1 MTAPRPTASG
11 DKETRVITGA
21 HQRDVQILVSGTVP
35 SPTARTERFKENL
48 EPQRSPETHYS
59 FEHNTENGKQKETL
73 SKIRENH
80 ARKLPFMRLMWEEN
94 NLKTRAGLHS
104 RYADSILVKEQE
116 PFNLFFGDFFIGGKS
131 SSVSVENCG
140 VIVMQVRVVMMVVM
154 VLAVVAYNTKTPK
167 LRARAS
173 EALRADCMAS
183 WRSVAVLLVA
193 AAAVAA
199 ATEGPAEAV
208 VERPAAAAAAVASGA
223 ATLEDFDSE
232 SQVLLAS
239 GRQGAPHGRGMLS
252 MAFDA
257 MNPVPYFMGGLRGVR
272 QVMQQRLVPFRGMML
287 NNFQRNLP
295 RPGSRFR
302 GGGGS
307 KNALGLGGRG
317 FRGGGGGGG
326 GKRPLSSGLRGGNGG
341 GPSNDFLQGSLST
354 TKQPSNSFTSTHNPS
369 LSNDFGTLKPASIV
383 GGKRPSLDAS
393 TRTPSP
399 ISDIGSTKAFSQTT
413 STPAILTNPPSA
425 SSILPAS
432 NDKEGTR
439 VINIQIP
446 KELQDIPVLEINMK
460 PNGDISI
467 GPGGGGTDASFSDTQ
482 TSTAT
487 ADLPDA
493 PDSFSQDFDNGDFD
507 SSVDN
512 PGTFDYN
519 SPLRSGQEGFDQLDT
534 SFQTFPPE
542 SPGRVNSIQDIL
554 RMQNL
559 GTTNN
564 VFGSGMFDVA
574 PMTRMQPLLLD
585 NENGH
590 TNDPVLNNVPNS
602 FSRHNL
608 LSNFPSTFPPDRNN
622 VNHIYF
628 VPFNMQPTSPTSVP
642 AAQNKSQPIPLQT
655 EIKSVKKDSP
665 IYYIDITLPGQRGNP
680 IVKTS
685 RAKRSLQYDFDGWFP
700 LDVSNPMADDPT
712 VGYQPPPLTQVHFSA
727 EPMAKKPMYPVRPEN
742 PPVFVVRSEK
752 VQPEYD
758 AVYGT
763 ENIEYFHIH
772 PQTNVI
778 RAFRSPSQNV
788 GAIRFVS
795 APQFGEGEEQTSDSP
810 KKNGSDHPSAADK
823 EPGTAD
829 QADDYAKGGGEIQF
843 SGPEAQYDMNYEDDM
858 DGAFS
863 EIHPTMVRG
872 RPGHIFQYSS
882 GDYEE
887 RPSLTRRQDYLGNR
901 NSDRTRSRV
910 ALYELLGNHN
920 PESQIEEAP
929 YLGSATDS
937 AGVSNIRKV
946 LPPTFF
952 RNLPNRRPSTTRTSP
967 GRAPSRREGEDYDE
981 ASPSST
987 RSWFLIETR
996 SERPDRKREPSIAS
1010 YIHPETHS
1018 GDEKIH
1024 YKPYG
1029 PVSYIP
1035 RGVKRGEHIH
1045 NPHLDDHM
1053 NSYKPS
1059 TSLTANSLSELLQ
1072 IFRYTQVTDL
1082 PKERGATENPTT
1094 LREFR
1099 YTRPTEE
1106 PPTTP
1111 PTFFPSS
1118 LRYTTPPPT
1127 ADELST
1133 DTAVTEKEPGTYF
1146 DAVADTNS
1154 LDGYLFSDSEA
1165 SPEYAR
1171 PQLRPNVVII
1181 ESKDSNDSKGVVR
1194 ESSTV
1199 RVVST
1204 SSVTSKPSETTA
1216 SEPVKTNFED
1226 LEVIFSGSKSLSS
1239 PLYVIH
1245 QGHSKVRVFGINSA
1259 EDKSQDDFGFNDKVV
1274 FSTFKPASSENIT
1287 STTSTTST
1295 TTTTSSTPT
1304 PTTSTTTSTTTESTT
1319 VTSSTATTT
1328 LSTTPFLVD
1337 EDTATDATPT
1347 DTTPEPSTQMVTEYE
1362 LLPVGDND
1370 EYEYYYY
1377 DDGVLHDMAVGDD
1390 YRSEGGVR
1398 PTLKLPNPPL
1408 PRPSR
1413 EAHGSPLVSSPLDP
1427 PGLDAYPSP
1436 SSFSYLFQERLPH
1449 VEPLLPQQGESGG
1462 APAQALAKDTL
1473 SVPRAVFFTKRQPGS
1488 QNSRDDVRI
1497 SHPFEYLSELS
1508 HLEKELRKPL
1518 QTTTTAPSAHSP
1530 PQMKRVTS
1538 GLTEA

>member
-1 MTAPRPTASG
+1 
-11 DKETRVITGA
+11 
-21 HQRDVQILVSGTVP
+21 
-35 SPTARTERFKENL
+35 
-48 EPQRSPETHYS
+48 
-59 FEHNTENGKQKETL
+59 
-73 SKIRENH
+73 
-80 ARKLPFMRLMWEEN
+80 
-94 NLKTRAGLHS
+94 
-104 RYADSILVKEQE
+104 
-116 PFNLFFGDFFIGGKS
+116 
-131 SSVSVENCG
+131 
-140 VIVMQVRVVMMVVM
+140 
-154 VLAVVAYNTKTPK
+154 
-167 LRARAS
+167 
-173 EALRADCMAS
+173 MAS

-193 AAAVAA
+193 AAAAT
-199 ATEGPAEAV
+199 ATEGPAESA
-208 VERPAAAAAAVASGA
+208 VERPTAAVTMAATGAAA
-223 ATLEDFDSE
+223 LEDFDSE
-232 SQVLLAS
+232 SQILLAS
-239 GRQGAPHGRGMLS
+239 GRQGVPNGRGMLS

-272 QVMQQRLVPFRGMML
+272 HVMQQRLVPLRGMML

-295 RPGSRFR
+295 RPGNRFR
-302 GGGGS
+302 GGGGN
-307 KNALGLGGRG
+307 KHAHGLGGRG
-317 FRGGGGGGG
+317 FRAGG
-326 GKRPLSSGLRGGNGG
+326 GKRPVSSGLRGGKGG
-341 GPSNDFLQGSLST
+341 GSSSDFLQGSLRT
-354 TKQPSNSFTSTHNPS
+354 TKEPSTSFTSPDNPS
-369 LSNDFGTLKPASIV
+369 LSSDFGTLKPASIV
-383 GGKRPSLDAS
+383 SGQRPSPDAS
-393 TRTPSP
+393 TQTPSP
-399 ISDIGSTKAFSQTT
+399 ISGTTKTFAQTT
-413 STPAILTNPPSA
+413 STPAILTSPPSV
-425 SSILPAS
+425 SSLLPAS
-432 NDKEGTR
+432 NEKQGTR

-446 KELQDIPVLEINMK
+446 KELQDIPILEINMK
-460 PNGDISI
+460 SNGDISI
-467 GPGGGGTDASFSDTQ
+467 GPGGLETDADVPHTQ
-482 TSTAT
+482 ASHAA
-487 ADLPDA
+487 ADVPDA
-493 PDSFSQDFDNGDFD
+493 RDSFTQNFRNGDLD
-507 SSVDN
+507 LGADN
-512 PGTFDYN
+512 PGTFDYE
-519 SPLRSGQEGFDQLDT
+519 SAFPSAQEGDGQLDT
-534 SFQTFPPE
+534 SLHTFPPE
-542 SPGRVNSIQDIL
+542 SAGRVNSIQDIL
-554 RMQNL
+554 RMQKL

-564 VFGSGMFDVA
+564 AFGNGMFDVA
-574 PMTRMQPLLLD
+574 PMTRMQPLPLD
-585 NENGH
+585 SESGH
-590 TNDPVLNNVPNS
+590 TNNPVLNNDPNLL
-602 FSRHNL
+602 SRHNP

-628 VPFNMQPTSPTSVP
+628 VPVNMQPSVPTSGLT
-642 AAQNKSQPIPLQT
+642 AENRSLAIPLQT
-655 EIKSVKKDSP
+655 EISSGKKDSP
-665 IYYIDITLPGQRGNP
+665 IYYIDITLPGKKGEP
-680 IVKTS
+680 TVKAS
-685 RAKRSLQYDFDGWFP
+685 RMKRSLQYDFDGWYP

-758 AVYGT
+758 SVYGT

-772 PQTNVI
+772 PQTNII
-778 RAFRSPSQNV
+778 RAFRSPSQSV
-788 GAIRFVS
+788 GAIRFMS
-795 APQFGEGEEQTSDSP
+795 APQFGEGEAQAETPGSPRTS
-810 KKNGSDHPSAADK
+810 GSEDRNATDK
-823 EPGTAD
+823 EPGFAD
-829 QADDYAKGGGEIQF
+829 RADDFVKGEGRIQF
-843 SGPEAQYDMNYEDDM
+843 PEGAAYDDNYEDDM

-887 RPSLTRRQDYLGNR
+887 RPSVIRRQDYTGNR
-901 NSDRTRSRV
+901 EIDRTRSRV

-937 AGVSNIRKV
+937 AGASNIRKV

-952 RNLPNRRPSTTRTSP
+952 RNLPNRRPSTTRTSS
-967 GRAPSRREGEDYDE
+967 GRTPTRRGGNDYDDD
-981 ASPSST
+981 SPSST

-996 SERPDRKREPSIAS
+996 SESPNRKREPSIAS
-1010 YIHPETHS
+1010 YIHPETHTS
-1018 GDEKIH
+1018 DEKIH

-1029 PVSYIP
+1029 PVSYVP

-1072 IFRYTQVTDL
+1072 IFRYTQVTDS
-1082 PKERGATENPTT
+1082 PRVRGATDNPVT

-1111 PTFFPSS
+1111 STFFPSS
-1118 LRYTTPPPT
+1118 LRYTTPPAT
-1127 ADELST
+1127 ADEPST
-1133 DTAVTEKEPGTYF
+1133 ETAVTEKEQGTFF

-1181 ESKDSNDSKGVVR
+1181 EGKDSHESKGVVR

-1199 RVVST
+1199 RVVSSSSAT
-1204 SSVTSKPSETTA
+1204 SRPAPTADSQPEKTS
-1216 SEPVKTNFED
+1216 FED
-1226 LEVIFSGSKSLSS
+1226 LEVIFTGSKSLSS
-1239 PLYVIH
+1239 PLYIIH

-1259 EDKSQDDFGFNDKVV
+1259 EDKSQDDVDFNDQVI
-1274 FSTFKPASSENIT
+1274 FSTYKPTSSEN
-1287 STTSTTST
+1287 TTSTSSSPSNTTSST
-1295 TTTTSSTPT
+1295 SPITSSTPT
-1304 PTTSTTTSTTTESTT
+1304 HTTSTATSTTMDSTT
-1319 VTSSTATTT
+1319 VTPPTATTTLSTLST

-1337 EDTATDATPT
+1337 EDTTTDVTPT

-1413 EAHGSPLVSSPLDP
+1413 EAHGSPVISSPLDA
-1427 PGLDAYPSP
+1427 PGLGAYPSP
-1436 SSFSYLFQERLPH
+1436 ASFSYLFQERLPL

-1488 QNSRDDVRI
+1488 QSTRDDVQI

-1518 QTTTTAPSAHSP
+1518 LTTTAPSAHSP

-1538 GLTEA
+1538 GLADA